1 MSEMEVIG
9 LQTGC
14 KGGVPGVWDSLVGR
28 GSRKTAR
35 SAGYQFM

>member
-14 KGGVPGVWDSLVGR
+14 KGGVPVCGILWWGEAPERPKKLTRV
-28 GSRKTAR
+28 
-35 SAGYQFM
+35 